1 MVLFVGEKDMD
12 IDDNDANDFCIGS
25 VDVCISFIN
34 IVGDRNDVDT

>member
-12 IDDNDANDFCIGS
+12 IDANDFCIGS

-34 IVGDRNDVDT
+34 IIGDRNDVDT